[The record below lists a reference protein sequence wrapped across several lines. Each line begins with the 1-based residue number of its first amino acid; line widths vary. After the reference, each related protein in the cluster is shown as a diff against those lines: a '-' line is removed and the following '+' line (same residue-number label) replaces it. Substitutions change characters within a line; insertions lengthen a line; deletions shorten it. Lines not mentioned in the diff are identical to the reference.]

1 MLTFPLTNFQ
11 QKVIGVVQLINRYSG
26 RKKEPVVFNDKQ
38 ADLKFRSIILSA
50 TSYNTLIFLNKLTKK
65 IST

>member
-26 RKKEPVVFNDKQ
+26 RKKEPVAFNDKQ

-50 TSYNTLIFLNKLTKK
+50 ASYNTLIFLNKLTKK